1 MAKDIPSAQ
10 LMQEL
15 QRVMTSDQ
23 QESGTTHEGCN
34 LLTEVFHGGKDD
46 NMRIMISLRCNSLN
60 KDEADGPTGVSGGV
74 MVAAVGSGWWS
85 VALTSPKP

>member
-34 LLTEVFHGGKDD
+34 LLTEVFHGGKDAYHD
-46 NMRIMISLRCNSLN
+46 LLEVQQLKQGRGR
-60 KDEADGPTGVSGGV
+60 GTGVSAGV
-74 MVAAVGSGWWS
+74 LVAAVGSGM
-85 VALTSPKP
+85 TSS